1 MERQEILVIIH
12 NHNIMNLTP
21 ISIYEVRDRTGN
33 NISEP
38 TVSPTTI
45 AVSKCSPGSSDRKSV
60 GSKNNNIIVSLE
72 GNIGAGKS
80 TLLKN
85 LAILYANN
93 PKVVFIQEPVDT
105 WGNIKDGNN
114 ETLLEK
120 FYKDPKTYSFSFQI
134 MAFISRLTSF
144 IDAVNSHKDC
154 IIITERSLYTD
165 NFVFAQML
173 FDQGKIEDVNYQ
185 IYQNLFESLTD
196 KYFINKIIYLKT
208 DPKICYGR
216 VNCRAR
222 VGEEFVSLK
231 YLEECGTYHNNLVK
245 REALKLCEKIE
256 INGDNDIFK
265 IPAIVEDLSK
275 KIGTFIGISNT

>member
-1 MERQEILVIIH
+1 
-12 NHNIMNLTP
+12 MNLTP
-21 ISIYEVRDRTGN
+21 ISIYELRDRTVN
-33 NISEP
+33 TESNTE
-38 TVSPTTI
+38 TSPTTI
-45 AVSKCSPGSSDRKSV
+45 AAAKCSPGSSDRKSV

-105 WGNIKDGNN
+105 WGNIKDKND

-144 IDAVNSHKDC
+144 IDAVNTNRDC

-196 KYFINKIIYLKT
+196 KYFIDKIIYLKT

-231 YLEECGTYHNNLVK
+231 YLEECGAYHNNLVK
-245 REALKLCEKIE
+245 RDALELCEKLE

-265 IPAIVEDLSK
+265 IPAIIDDLSK
-275 KIGTFIGISNT
+275 KVGTFIGIPNNK